1 MLDLWLFDDELNDS
15 IMIYIIKE
23 IHLINKLRVNILLN
37 INIQKSKNMI
47 ISISK
52 QRFFVDNCVDFS
64 TSINVVDV
72 EKRVDRVILNKL
84 ILLLCSH
91 FVTNVFIQTRDNVS
105 LSIDWDYMFHSKIS
119 FHFEYKKNVYFYIV
133 NVNIF
138 IIQIRNVTNE
148 TYIISRHV
156 KLNRVFDYE
165 KKNCYMIISKNA
177 YLIVKLKKQIFKISF
192 KLTLTKLVNVSML
205 VDVKTSRYHW
215 ICW

>member
-1 MLDLWLFDDELNDS
+1 
-15 IMIYIIKE
+15 MIYIIKE

-105 LSIDWDYMFHSKIS
+105 LSID
-119 FHFEYKKNVYFYIV
+119 
-133 NVNIF
+133 
-138 IIQIRNVTNE
+138 
-148 TYIISRHV
+148 
-156 KLNRVFDYE
+156 
-165 KKNCYMIISKNA
+165 
-177 YLIVKLKKQIFKISF
+177 
-192 KLTLTKLVNVSML
+192 
-205 VDVKTSRYHW
+205 
-215 ICW
+215 